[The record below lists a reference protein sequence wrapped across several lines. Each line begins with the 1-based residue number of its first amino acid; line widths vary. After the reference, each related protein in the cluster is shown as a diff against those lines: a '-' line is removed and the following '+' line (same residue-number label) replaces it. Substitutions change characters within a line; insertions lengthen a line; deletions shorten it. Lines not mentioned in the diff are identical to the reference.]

1 MADVTGQNLHGNV
14 AQWMASNWEFL
25 AKVGCH
31 NLVGAFMYR
40 FAGRQ
45 VSGWHLEQHGQLLS
59 CHDDTRKSRSE
70 HLRKVARR
78 GIAEKGRFE

>member
-45 VSGWHLEQHGQLLS
+45 VSGWHLEQY
-59 CHDDTRKSRSE
+59 
-70 HLRKVARR
+70 
-78 GIAEKGRFE
+78 